1 MNFVLKMEVK
11 YALNEAGN
19 VKYGEEGI
27 SFSSSLKDAET
38 GNATR
43 CSRHDNVLIDLNASE
58 HLISFSEVGLQ
69 TFSGEI
75 LKKRSHIPLISS

>member
-1 MNFVLKMEVK
+1 MNFVLKKEVK
-11 YALNEAGN
+11 YALNAAGN

-43 CSRHDNVLIDLNASE
+43 CSRGGHDHVLIDLNASE
-58 HLISFSEVGLQ
+58 HLISFSERDQLSKSV
-69 TFSGEI
+69 F
-75 LKKRSHIPLISS
+75 KRFQARF